1 MEPGEYDN
9 IARLEAQHWWYVGMR
24 QIAAA
29 TLAGVFPPEPNET
42 SAPPRRILDAGCGVG
57 GGLRWLSAFGQV
69 TGIDLNPL
77 AVQYS
82 AQVSPRVSR
91 ASIQDLPFASESFDL
106 VTTFEV
112 LYHLAVSDDVAALR
126 AMWRV
131 LRPGGWL
138 LARVPAHDWLRGAH
152 DRHVHTRHRYEAAE
166 LKTKLAAAGFAV
178 RRLTSVGLILLPPA
192 ALLRLAQDK
201 QSAETDVSLPSRPVN
216 RLLLAAMQA
225 EGLWLRRFNLPAG
238 LSLLALAQKQSRE
251 HSVSARLA

>member
-24 QIAAA
+24 QIAAN
-29 TLAGVFPPEPNET
+29 TLATVCQPALPGSPTP
-42 SAPPRRILDAGCGVG
+42 SRRILDAGCGVG

-69 TGIDLNPL
+69 TGIDLHPL
-77 AVQYS
+77 AIQYS

-91 ASIQDLPFASESFDL
+91 ASVQDLPLASESFDV

-126 AMWRV
+126 DMWRV

-166 LKTKLAAAGFAV
+166 LQAKLSAAGFAV
-178 RRLTSVGLILLPPA
+178 RRLTSVGFVLLPPA
-192 ALLRLAQDK
+192 VLLRWTQAK
-201 QSAETDVSLPSRPVN
+201 QQTETDVTLPSPLFN

-238 LSLLALAQKQSRE
+238 LSLLALAQKQARG
-251 HSVSARLA
+251 HNVSARLT

>member
-1 MEPGEYDN
+1 MEPSEYDN

-29 TLAGVFPPEPNET
+29 TLAEVVRP
-42 SAPPRRILDAGCGVG
+42 APPGSRPPQRRILDAGCGVG

-69 TGIDLNPL
+69 TGIDLHPL

-82 AQVSPRVSR
+82 AQVSARVSR
-91 ASIQDLPFASESFDL
+91 ASVQDLPFASESFDV

-112 LYHLAVSDDVAALR
+112 LYHLAVRDDVAALR
-126 AMWRV
+126 DMRRV
-131 LRPGGWL
+131 LRPSGWL

-166 LKTKLAAAGFAV
+166 LKAKLAIAGFAV
-178 RRLTSVGLILLPPA
+178 RRLTSVGFVLLPPA
-192 ALLRLAQDK
+192 VILRQAQSK
-201 QSAETDVSLPSRPVN
+201 EQAETDVTLPSPLVN

-238 LSLLALAQKQSRE
+238 LSLLALAQKK
-251 HSVSARLA
+251 

>member
-1 MEPGEYDN
+1 MERSEYDN
-9 IARLEAQHWWYVGMR
+9 ISRLEAQHWWYVGMR

-29 TLAGVFPPEPNET
+29 MLAAVCPP
-42 SAPPRRILDAGCGVG
+42 APIGAGSPSRRILDAGCGIG
-57 GGLRWLSAFGQV
+57 GGLRWLSSFGQV
-69 TGIDLNPL
+69 TGVDLHPL

-82 AQVSPRVSR
+82 AEISPRVSR
-91 ASIQDLPFASESFDL
+91 ASIQELPFASESFDV

-126 AMWRV
+126 DMWRV

-138 LARVPAHDWLRGAH
+138 LARVPAHDWMRGAH

-166 LKTKLAAAGFAV
+166 LKTKLAAAGFVV

-192 ALLRLAQDK
+192 ALLRLAQNK
-201 QSAETDVSLPSRPVN
+201 QAAVTDVSLPSRPVN

-225 EGLWLRRFNLPAG
+225 EGLWLQRFNLPAG

-251 HSVSARLA
+251 YSGSARLA

>member
-9 IARLEAQHWWYVGMR
+9 IARLEAHHWWYVGMR

-29 TLAGVFPPEPNET
+29 TLAAVCPPAPIGAA
-42 SAPPRRILDAGCGVG
+42 SPPRRILDAGCGVG
-57 GGLRWLSAFGQV
+57 GGLRWLSSFGQV
-69 TGIDLNPL
+69 TGVDLHPL

-82 AQVSPRVSR
+82 AEISPRVSR
-91 ASIQDLPFASESFDL
+91 ASIQDLPFAPESFDV

-126 AMWRV
+126 DMGRV

-138 LARVPAHDWLRGAH
+138 LVRVPAHDWLRGAH

-166 LKTKLAAAGFAV
+166 LKTKLAAAGFTV
-178 RRLTSVGLILLPPA
+178 RRMTSVGLILLAPA
-192 ALLRLAQDK
+192 ALVRLVQDK
-201 QSAETDVSLPSRPVN
+201 QSTETDVSLPSQPLN

-225 EGLWLRRFNLPAG
+225 EGLWLRRLNLPAG
-238 LSLLALAQKQSRE
+238 LSLLALAQKQSRG

>member
-1 MEPGEYDN
+1 M
-9 IARLEAQHWWYVGMR
+9 
-24 QIAAA
+24 
-29 TLAGVFPPEPNET
+29 
-42 SAPPRRILDAGCGVG
+42 
-57 GGLRWLSAFGQV
+57 
-69 TGIDLNPL
+69 
-77 AVQYS
+77 
-82 AQVSPRVSR
+82 
-91 ASIQDLPFASESFDL
+91 
-106 VTTFEV
+106 
-112 LYHLAVSDDVAALR
+112 
-126 AMWRV
+126 
-131 LRPGGWL
+131 
-138 LARVPAHDWLRGAH
+138 PAHDWLRGAH